1 MPWSTSITLGYSV
14 HCSAISLAGGQL
26 QFRSS
31 TPSVNNWIAPPS
43 TPHHFNPH
51 FGIINWFKFEYYV
64 VNVAFSE
71 VQPYL
76 IQCNIWIEIY
86 IYINDD
92 EASGLWYV
100 AEYDSKLATPSIPHD
115 FNPNRIII
123 LTIMLLCF
131 YRLHSCASDSQ
142 FWFQSMNE
150 FYAEGVIIIEAFSNS
165 CRFAQHGI
173 KFTSMRSKCGIRKI
187 SAAFGH
193 YRNGLHQIL
202 IGCQSVQSNYA
213 DARAIIA
220 VPNAKVYHQ
229 LMPPSSAD
237 IHSELN
243 VVSTH
248 IPESENESNN
258 TWKGTVKLVVH
269 KEKPQ
274 AFPPGYA
281 PGQIKICICPQAMPK
296 AFYCTIFDL
305 RGAPGFPPRLCPRA
319 NKNLHMPSSYAKG
332 ILLHNICPKGSFMQI
347 LGATPQAK
355 F

>member
-1 MPWSTSITLGYSV
+1 MDYIKLVEVGVMALPSNDTVISVVVLIAVCQYSRTTLMPVPSLRFQSDMTNYVMPMCHVIRLCEGIPPVMPPSSADIQFRYFRFHIHSELNVVSTHIPESENESNNTWKGTVKEICIILLYYVCAITDGKLGCSSGGKSTSITLGYSV
-14 HCSAISLAGGQL
+14 HCYAISLAGGQL

-100 AEYDSKLATPSIPHD
+100 AEYDSELATPSIPHD

-131 YRLHSCASDSQ
+131 YRLQSCASDSH
-142 FWFQSMNE
+142 FWFQT
-150 FYAEGVIIIEAFSNS
+150 EGVIIEAFNS
-165 CRFAQHGI
+165 CRFAQHGMDYI
-173 KFTSMRSKCGIRKI
+173 KLVEVGVMALPSC
-187 SAAFGH
+187 
-193 YRNGLHQIL
+193 L
-202 IGCQSVQSNYA
+202 SVQSNYA

-220 VPNAKVYHQ
+220 VPK
-229 LMPPSSAD
+229 
-237 IHSELN
+237 
-243 VVSTH
+243 
-248 IPESENESNN
+248 
-258 TWKGTVKLVVH
+258 
-269 KEKPQ
+269 
-274 AFPPGYA
+274 
-281 PGQIKICICPQAMPK
+281 
-296 AFYCTIFDL
+296 
-305 RGAPGFPPRLCPRA
+305 
-319 NKNLHMPSSYAKG
+319 
-332 ILLHNICPKGSFMQI
+332 
-347 LGATPQAK
+347 
-355 F
+355 